1 AQRLR
6 GRPPPAEQ
14 RRAARRAPQGG
25 ARSPGSHGAPRVA
38 LVPPRGGT
46 SKASPRAGKLV
57 AKKGKGSPEGIF
69 ADRAGGVHGTTERR
83 GRCNPML
90 IANDE
95 GLRAGIEELDA
106 DIDDRIHERKDRHAE
121 QAAGRVPHLHAQ
133 KEGEGRAGEIEEF
146 AQEQLLGDPS
156 PDTNREKVLDDLV
169 KNMEPDPV
177 PARRRWLNVGQSLL
191 QHWPRRCS

>member
-69 ADRAGGVHGTTERR
+69 AEPEGCTAQLSAEAAAIRR
-83 GRCNPML
+83 ML

-106 DIDDRIHERKDRHAE
+106 DIDDRIHERKDMLNKLQAE
-121 QAAGRVPHLHAQ
+121 FHTFMHRK
-133 KEGEGRAGEIEEF
+133 KEKVVQEIEEF
-146 AQEQLLGDPS
+146 AQEQLLG
-156 PDTNREKVLDDLV
+156 DTNREKVLDDLV